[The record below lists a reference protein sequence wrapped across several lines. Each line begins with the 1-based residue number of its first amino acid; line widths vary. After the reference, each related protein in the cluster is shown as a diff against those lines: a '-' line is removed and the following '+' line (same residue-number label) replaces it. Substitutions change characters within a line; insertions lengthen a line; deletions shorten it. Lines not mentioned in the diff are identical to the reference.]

1 MSWPL
6 LRVAIATC
14 ALAVACASSQES
26 DVADVADVAHL
37 EASVRSVVSWDDLPA
52 AVLVVD
58 NASGVVVDSVVVGET
73 ATAPVGGGL
82 RPAGSVMKVLVLG
95 AAIEAGV
102 KPEDVLEVPR
112 CIELPDEVACTETPG
127 DFTVAEATRRSINP
141 AFVLLADWAGLG
153 VIAEHGYRFGMFL
166 EETPAVALG
175 VHPVSMES
183 VAAVFVALA
192 NDGETL
198 AITDKDGSTI
208 IPASGR
214 YVSDTT
220 ASVVRSMLRSVVT
233 DGTGAAAD
241 GPDAPFGKTGTADG
255 RTDGW
260 FVGSTATSTIVV
272 WVGSVD
278 GVSPVEPPEFPA
290 ALAGGGWPAQI
301 FREVADGFDPVAS
314 S

>member
-82 RPAGSVMKVLVLG
+82 RPAGSVMKVLVLA
-95 AAIEAGV
+95 AAIEAGM
-102 KPEDVLEVPR
+102 KPDDVLEVPR
-112 CIELPDEVACTETPG
+112 CIELPGDVACTETPG
-127 DFTVAEATRRSINP
+127 EFTLAEATRKSINP
-141 AFVLLADWAGLG
+141 AFVLLTDWTGLG
-153 VIAEHGYRFGMFL
+153 VIAEHGARFGMFL
-166 EETPAVALG
+166 EEAPTVALG
-175 VHPVSMES
+175 VDPVSMES
-183 VAAVFVALA
+183 VAALFVALA
-192 NDGETL
+192 NDGETR
-198 AITDKDGSTI
+198 AITDQDGSI
-208 IPASGR
+208 IVAASGR

-220 ASVVRSMLRSVVT
+220 ASVLRSMLRSVVT
-233 DGTGAAAD
+233 DGTGVAAEGLD
-241 GPDAPFGKTGTADG
+241 SPFGKTGTSA
-255 RTDGW
+255 RWIDGW
-260 FVGSTATSTIVV
+260 FVGSTATHTIVV
-272 WVGSVD
+272 WVGSAD
-278 GVSPVEPPEFPA
+278 GVASVEPPRFPGY
-290 ALAGGGWPAQI
+290 LKGGGWPAQI